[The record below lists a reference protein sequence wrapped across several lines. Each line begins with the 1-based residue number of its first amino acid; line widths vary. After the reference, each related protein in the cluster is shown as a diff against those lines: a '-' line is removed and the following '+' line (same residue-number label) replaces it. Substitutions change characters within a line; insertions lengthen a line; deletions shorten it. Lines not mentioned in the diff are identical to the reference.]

1 MLVVIAL
8 GGNALLRRGEPLTA
22 ENQRANVRRAA
33 AAIAEVI
40 AAGHRVVI
48 CHGNGP
54 QVGLLALQAAAS
66 PDLPFTPRDALD
78 AESEGLLGYV
88 IGQEIGVELGSGRVA
103 TLLTQTVVDA
113 SDPAF
118 AAPTKPIGPVMTERE
133 AARLAQRRGWTV
145 ARDGHDWR
153 RVVPSPWPQEIVEIE
168 AIRALLDAGIVPIC
182 AGGGGVPV
190 VRRSGRLQGVEA
202 VVDKDLASA
211 LLAELVGADLLLL
224 LTDVAAVQAGF
235 GTPDARDIELAT
247 PTELD
252 ALDLATGSMGPKAAA
267 ASQFVRTT
275 HARAAIGA
283 LCDAVALAAGT
294 AGTQVVRSRAT
305 APA

>member
-1 MLVVIAL
+1 MRIVAAL
-8 GGNALLRRGEPLTA
+8 GGNALARRGQPLDLATQR
-22 ENQRANVRRAA
+22 EN
-33 AAIAEVI
+33 AAIAAVALAPLAERHELIVT
-40 AAGHRVVI
+40 
-48 CHGNGP
+48 HGNGP

-66 PDLPFTPRDALD
+66 PDLPFTPLDALD

-88 IGQEIGVELGSGRVA
+88 IGQELGVELGTGRVA

-113 SDPAF
+113 GDPAF
-118 AAPTKPIGPVMTERE
+118 AAPTRPIGPVMTER
-133 AARLAQRRGWTV
+133 AAALVAQRRGWAV
-145 ARDGHDWR
+145 GRDGPDWR
-153 RVVPSPWPQEIVEIE
+153 RVVPSPWPQEIVEVE

-190 VRRSGRLQGVEA
+190 VRRGGRLQGVEA

-211 LLAELVGADLLLL
+211 LLAEVVGADLLLL

-235 GTPDARDIELAT
+235 GTRDAHDIELAT
-247 PTELD
+247 PTELA
-252 ALDLATGSMGPKAAA
+252 ALDLAAGSMGPKAAA

-275 HARAAIGA
+275 GARAAVGA
-283 LCDAVALAAGT
+283 LADALALAAGT
-294 AGTQVVRSRAT
+294 AGTQVVLSRAP